1 MTPGA
6 PIKSSLYRP
15 TLWAGVERVPGIVL
29 VMTTLLLVV
38 ACVMLSIW
46 WLGLVAAVYGIG
58 GWKFLRMVAESDP
71 FFLRVLWQW
80 LRRGSDRYLAVSN
93 GR

>member
-15 TLWAGVERVPGIVL
+15 TLWAGVERVPGIIL

-38 ACVMLSIW
+38 ATVMLSIW

-58 GWKFLRMVAESDP
+58 GWKFLRMVAETDP

>member
-1 MTPGA
+1 
-6 PIKSSLYRP
+6 
-15 TLWAGVERVPGIVL
+15 
-29 VMTTLLLVV
+29 
-38 ACVMLSIW
+38 MLSIW
-46 WLGLVAAVYGIG
+46 WLGLIAALYGIG